1 MLKAIMAILMAT
13 GLLISVTGCETMAG
27 AGRDIQR
34 GGEAIEDKGE
44 GK

>member
-1 MLKAIMAILMAT
+1 MLKAIMAVLMAT

-34 GGEAIEDKGE
+34 GGEAIEDKAE
-44 GK
+44 KK

>member
-1 MLKAIMAILMAT
+1 MFKAIVAVLMAM

-34 GGEAIEDKGE
+34 GGEALEEEAE